1 MNGQRRCGIS
11 IYYTM
16 ELLPSLKNDEFLP
29 FAAMQMDLDN
39 IMLGE
44 VNQRKILYDI
54 TFCEI

>member
-1 MNGQRRCGIS
+1 MSIYQQMNGQRRCGIS

-29 FAAMQMDLDN
+29 FEAMWMDLEN

-44 VNQRKILYDI
+44 VNQRKTDI
-54 TFCEI
+54 I